1 MERRSRTLL
10 RQMGLVLMIIQVLI
24 AILIGVVLVKEA
36 RNFYEEERLEELGQL
51 TPWAAAFIESTG
63 VDSPALK
70 SFVDRIC
77 AQTPGLR
84 ITVIGHDG
92 TVVFDSLE
100 DVGDMDNHQFRP
112 EIIAAIKEGHGH
124 IRRHSSTLKQD
135 MLYYAAAVT
144 DENKEPLFVVRTAV
158 SMQSIN
164 TRITGLTTFISGVL
178 IVSLLMTLIGVYI
191 FSTWL
196 SNRVSVLVRG
206 GQRFAS
212 GALDHRI
219 ERPGTRE
226 LDLLAGALN
235 HMASELET
243 RMEMLQVQQG
253 EVQAILQSMSNG
265 VIALD
270 LDGHVL
276 SMNRAALTMLD
287 LMGREVRGH
296 VLQEFVRDPA
306 LDQFVRS
313 SLAQAE
319 HQYAE
324 LKLRSLGGRVMEAT
338 GEPLFDSD
346 EKVSGALI
354 LLDEITHVRQLERIR
369 TDFAANVSHE
379 LRTPIMSI
387 QGYAELVRE
396 ENDPEQ
402 RQRYLDIVLRNI
414 RRLSAIIEDL
424 LSLARLEEP
433 GGGRGLERESL
444 LVSDLLQGVRRD
456 CSEQAEICSIDIS
469 VEVVSDLRVEGNRE
483 LLHQAV
489 ANLLVNAIRY
499 SEPGDEVVLIG
510 RASPNEQVIIAVSDT
525 GPGIAA
531 EHLPRL
537 FERFYRVDK
546 GRSRQIGGTGLGLA
560 IVKHIARVHGGITDV
575 ISDVGVGSRF
585 SIYLPAQS
593 VSQELPEV
601 VGE

>member
-1 MERRSRTLL
+1 
-10 RQMGLVLMIIQVLI
+10 
-24 AILIGVVLVKEA
+24 
-36 RNFYEEERLEELGQL
+36 
-51 TPWAAAFIESTG
+51 
-63 VDSPALK
+63 
-70 SFVDRIC
+70 
-77 AQTPGLR
+77 
-84 ITVIGHDG
+84 
-92 TVVFDSLE
+92 
-100 DVGDMDNHQFRP
+100 
-112 EIIAAIKEGHGH
+112 
-124 IRRHSSTLKQD
+124 
-135 MLYYAAAVT
+135 
-144 DENKEPLFVVRTAV
+144 
-158 SMQSIN
+158 
-164 TRITGLTTFISGVL
+164 
-178 IVSLLMTLIGVYI
+178 
-191 FSTWL
+191 
-196 SNRVSVLVRG
+196 
-206 GQRFAS
+206 
-212 GALDHRI
+212 
-219 ERPGTRE
+219 
-226 LDLLAGALN
+226 
-235 HMASELET
+235 MASELET

-296 VLQEFVRDPA
+296 VLQKFVRDPA
-306 LDQFVRS
+306 LDQFICS
-313 SLAQAE
+313 SLARAE

-346 EKVSGALI
+346 EKVSGVLI

-402 RQRYLDIVLRNI
+402 RKKYMDIVLRNI

-433 GGGRGLERESL
+433 GNGRGLERETL

-456 CSEQAEICSIDIS
+456 CLEQAEIRSIDIS
-469 VEVVSDLRVEGNRE
+469 VEVVADLQVEGNRE
-483 LLHQAV
+483 LLHQAL

-499 SEPGDEVVLIG
+499 NESGDEVMLLG
-510 RASPNEQVIIAVSDT
+510 TRSSKGQVVIAVSDT

-531 EHLPRL
+531 EHLPRV

-546 GRSRQIGGTGLGLA
+546 GRSRQMGGTGLGLA
-560 IVKHIARVHGGITDV
+560 IVKHIARVHGGAADV

-585 SIYLPAQS
+585 SIYLPAKS
-593 VSQELPEV
+593 DP
-601 VGE
+601 